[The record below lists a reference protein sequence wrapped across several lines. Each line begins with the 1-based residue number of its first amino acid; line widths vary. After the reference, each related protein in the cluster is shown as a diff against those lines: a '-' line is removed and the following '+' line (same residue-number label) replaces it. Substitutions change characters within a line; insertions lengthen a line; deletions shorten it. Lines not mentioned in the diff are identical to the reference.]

1 MAKNCSLELR
11 SEQVIES
18 AALSDYSSD
27 ACWLFP
33 LLILQYQS
41 CLNRM
46 GSYVLKI
53 PPKKVTK
60 MPIILS
66 KLMLVM
72 CSTFSWMK
80 VFGAKMFL
88 FFNGRNICWI
98 GSKNLG
104 DAGSTGT
111 MCSYPVPPKTA
122 TSCWLA
128 WWTSKVIW
136 VTMNGVLYVCSTIST
151 SKCCLSSIWSTLN
164 ILVSQST
171 KLTTSSYSGS

>member
-11 SEQVIES
+11 SEQVMER
-18 AALSDYSSD
+18 AAPSDSSSY
-27 ACWLFP
+27 ARSLV

-46 GSYVLKI
+46 GSYVLKM

-80 VFGAKMFL
+80 VFVLKMFL
-88 FFNGRNICWI
+88 FFNGKKICWI
-98 GSKNLG
+98 GSRKPG
-104 DAGSTGT
+104 AAGSMGT
-111 MCSYPVPPKTA
+111 MCSYPVPPRTA
-122 TSCWLA
+122 TSC
-128 WWTSKVIW
+128 
-136 VTMNGVLYVCSTIST
+136 
-151 SKCCLSSIWSTLN
+151 
-164 ILVSQST
+164 
-171 KLTTSSYSGS
+171 